1 MDLFRRLFGKSEE
14 ELNAMEAEDAT
25 KPLPKG
31 ETKSNNHQLL
41 DNEKTAP
48 LIPPEERSETEPV
61 DPSVPTSKAGQ
72 TTPLP
77 NIPDGIT
84 RPLQPEKTISS
95 NNGHLAFGQSSDVGL
110 VRTNNQ
116 DSAFSFFSTQH
127 SIEERPDFGLF
138 VVADGMGGHHDGE
151 KASAITAR
159 VVASYMTSNVYTPM
173 LNTANDP
180 NRPTVIE
187 ALVSAVQKANAE
199 VMLTVPEGGTTVT
212 VVTII
217 NDLAHFAHVGDSRAY
232 LITPDGNVEQIT
244 RDHSLVQRLIELGQ
258 LTPEEAADHPQK
270 NVLYRAI
277 GQSETL
283 EVDTLTR
290 RLPPNSRVLI
300 CSDGLWGYINSEEI
314 HTLVMENPPQEACD
328 KLVALAN
335 TRGGNDNIT
344 AIVLK
349 VPR

>member
-25 KPLPKG
+25 KPLPKPPAKP
-31 ETKSNNHQLL
+31 TDTQTM
-41 DNEKTAP
+41 DNEATAP
-48 LIPPEERSETEPV
+48 LIPPEEKQPEQAPV
-61 DPSVPTSKAGQ
+61 TPIRPGQ

-77 NIPDGIT
+77 MIPDGIT

-95 NNGHLAFGQSSDVGL
+95 NNEHITFGQSSDVGL

-116 DSAFSFFSTQH
+116 DAAFSFFSTH
-127 SIEERPDFGLF
+127 RSVEERPDFGLF
-138 VVADGMGGHHDGE
+138 IVADGMGGHHNGE

-159 VVASYMTSNVYTPM
+159 VVTSYITSSVFMPILSNS
-173 LNTANDP
+173 ADP
-180 NRPTVIE
+180 GRPPVVE

-199 VMLTVPEGGTTVT
+199 VMQTVPEGGTTVT
-212 VVTII
+212 AVAIV

-232 LITPDGNVEQIT
+232 LITHEGNVEQIT
-244 RDHSLVQRLIELGQ
+244 RDHSLVQRLIELDQ

-290 RLPPNSRVLI
+290 RLPPNSRLLI
-300 CSDGLWGYINSEEI
+300 CSDGLWSQVTHEEI
-314 HTLVMENPPQEACD
+314 YQAVMDNQPQEACD

-335 TRGGNDNIT
+335 TRGGTDNIT